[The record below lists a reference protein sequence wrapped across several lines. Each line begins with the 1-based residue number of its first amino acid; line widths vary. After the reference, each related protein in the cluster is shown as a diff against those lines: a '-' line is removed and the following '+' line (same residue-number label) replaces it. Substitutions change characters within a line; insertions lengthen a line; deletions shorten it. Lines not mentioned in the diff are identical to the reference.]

1 MAIYI
6 SLGIIFLWLVLISW
20 MLFKT
25 QKHYH
30 NLILRT
36 KKQTIDEILEQL
48 ISNDKKF
55 SEEIEIITKT
65 VKEII
70 EQSRV
75 HFQKV
80 GLVRFNPF
88 ERSGGEQ
95 SFVLALLNNLNSG
108 LVINFIYTREGL
120 RTYIKKVKA
129 GKGEKYELSEEEKE
143 AIDKSTYF

>member
-55 SEEIEIITKT
+55 SEEIERITKT